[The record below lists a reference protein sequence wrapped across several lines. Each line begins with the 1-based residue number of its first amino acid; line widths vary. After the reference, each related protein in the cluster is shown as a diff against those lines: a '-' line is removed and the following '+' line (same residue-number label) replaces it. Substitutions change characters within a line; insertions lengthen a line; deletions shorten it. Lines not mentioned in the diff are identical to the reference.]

1 MLDFELLRAFVAV
14 AECGGFHRA
23 AERLNLTQSTVSQQI
38 KRLEL
43 ETKRPLFRRTTRSVA
58 LTDDGEMLLG
68 EARRLLQLEEAAR
81 QRLEAPRLSGTVRL
95 GVVEEVAE
103 GSLPSAL
110 ARFAA
115 LHRGVKL
122 EVQIGVS
129 MELIEQLN
137 AGLLDVVCAARPPG
151 TTKGRLV
158 SRESLVWAAADT
170 FDLVPGEALPLALYR
185 ERSVSREVALAAL
198 QDSELTWEIVYT
210 SPRLTGLRAAALAGL
225 AITPLPES
233 TVIAGLRILGAE
245 AGLPRLP
252 DIELAIYE
260 KPRPDKTAAALT
272 AAMLALVSR
281 RRFPVSAPGSL
292 TLWLAAISHRP
303 RSLARIIT
311 SRVRRRAQSKQTRA
325 S

>member
-43 ETKRPLFRRTTRSVA
+43 ETQCSLFRRTTRSVA

-81 QRLEAPRLSGTVRL
+81 QRLGAPRLSGTVRL
-95 GVVEEVAE
+95 GVVEEVAD

-129 MELIEQLN
+129 MELIEQLH

-151 TTKGRLV
+151 STKGRLV

-210 SPRLTGLRAAALAGL
+210 SPSLTGLRAAALAGL

-260 KPRPDKTAAALT
+260 KPRPDKAAAAL
-272 AAMLALVSR
+272 AAALLALAQGSSR
-281 RRFPVSAPGSL
+281 P
-292 TLWLAAISHRP
+292 TI
-303 RSLARIIT
+303 
-311 SRVRRRAQSKQTRA
+311 
-325 S
+325 

>member
-210 SPRLTGLRAAALAGL
+210 SPSPTGLRAAALAGL

-233 TVIAGLRILGAE
+233 TVVAGLRILGVE

-260 KPRPDKTAAALT
+260 KPRPDKAAAALI
-272 AAMLALVSR
+272 AAMLALARGPS
-281 RRFPVSAPGSL
+281 PP
-292 TLWLAAISHRP
+292 AI
-303 RSLARIIT
+303 
-311 SRVRRRAQSKQTRA
+311 
-325 S
+325 